1 MADSSQTRLGIICAV
16 IASISFSINDASIK
30 FISGAYPLHEVVTFR
45 AGISLIISLA
55 ILVPME
61 GGYRRL
67 RTSKLPLHLLRGL
80 LVVGAN
86 SFFFLGLAVMPL
98 SDATAL
104 FFIAPVVIT
113 IFSVVFLGEKV
124 GKFRW
129 SATAIGL
136 IGAVIMLRPTSASF
150 QPVAVLPLLAAVCYA
165 GIHMLSRRM
174 GGTESASTLS
184 VYIQGVFLA
193 VGLVMGLTFGDGR
206 SLDFLLRAWVVPPP
220 ADYPVLL
227 IIGLSSAIGGY
238 CVSQAYRVSEA
249 AVIAPFEYTALV
261 MSIVLGFTIF
271 GTLPDWVAWTG
282 TGLILASGLVVFWRE
297 AVLNR
302 RRTSNAFR
310 QR

>member
-1 MADSSQTRLGIICAV
+1 MADSSQTRLGIICAI

-30 FISGAYPLHEVVTFR
+30 FISGGYPLHEVVTFR

-61 GGYRRL
+61 GGYRQL
-67 RTSKLPLHLLRGL
+67 QTAKLPLHLLRGL

-113 IFSVVFLGEKV
+113 MFSVIFLGEKV

-150 QPVAVLPLLAAVCYA
+150 QPVAILPLLAAVCYA

-184 VYIQGVFLA
+184 VYIQAVFLV
-193 VGLVMGLTFGDGR
+193 VGLLMGLTFGDGR
-206 SLDFLLRAWVVPPP
+206 FAPGDGRSLD
-220 ADYPVLL
+220 
-227 IIGLSSAIGGY
+227 SSAIGGY
-238 CVSQAYRVSEA
+238 CVSQAYRVCAA

-261 MSIVLGFTIF
+261 MSIVWGFTIF
-271 GTLPDWVAWTG
+271 GSWPDYVAWTG

>member
-1 MADSSQTRLGIICAV
+1 MADSSQTRLGIICAI

-30 FISGAYPLHEVVTFR
+30 FISGGYPLHEVVTFR

-61 GGYRRL
+61 GGYRQL
-67 RTSKLPLHLLRGL
+67 RTAKLPLHLLRGL

-113 IFSVVFLGEKV
+113 MFSVIFLGEKV

-150 QPVAVLPLLAAVCYA
+150 QPVAILPLLAAVCYA

-184 VYIQGVFLA
+184 VYIQAVFLV
-193 VGLVMGLTFGDGR
+193 VGC
-206 SLDFLLRAWVVPPP
+206 SWAWP
-220 ADYPVLL
+220 
-227 IIGLSSAIGGY
+227 
-238 CVSQAYRVSEA
+238 
-249 AVIAPFEYTALV
+249 
-261 MSIVLGFTIF
+261 
-271 GTLPDWVAWTG
+271 
-282 TGLILASGLVVFWRE
+282 
-297 AVLNR
+297 
-302 RRTSNAFR
+302 
-310 QR
+310 